1 MQSVLNFLSKSGGNL
16 QNNGLT
22 LVAAEIKS
30 PWLFGNHR
38 SFQIKIKFICN
49 KYKNRPCNS
58 ISTILPVMM
67 RIDVITTKQR

>member
-22 LVAAEIKS
+22 LVVAEIKS
-30 PWLFGNHR
+30 AWLFGNHR
-38 SFQIKIKFICN
+38 SFQIKIKFPCN
-49 KYKNRPCNS
+49 KCRNRPYHS
-58 ISTILPVMM
+58 ISTILPVMI